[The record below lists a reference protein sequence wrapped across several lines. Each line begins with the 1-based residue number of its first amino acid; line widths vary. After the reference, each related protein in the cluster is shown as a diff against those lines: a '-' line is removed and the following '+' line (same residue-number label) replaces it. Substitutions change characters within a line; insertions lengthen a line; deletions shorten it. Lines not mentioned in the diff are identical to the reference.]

1 MGQARPSPHGS
12 GSSPVR
18 MQDTVTV
25 VETAAIGVPVTPP
38 IVVAVT
44 VVSRAD
50 SDYDAE
56 TVAVMFAF
64 VLPRLHLLRGE
75 GK

>member
-1 MGQARPSPHGS
+1 M
-12 GSSPVR
+12 
-18 MQDTVTV
+18 TV
-25 VETAAIGVPVTPP
+25 VETAAIGAPVTPP
-38 IVVAVT
+38 IVIAVE

-64 VLPRLHLLRGE
+64 VLASLDLLRGE